1 MKKFSIFAVCLMAA
15 GAALAQQQVVKDVE
29 HMLKES
35 KPDYA
40 AALKAIKPALTDPAT
55 ANTFMPWMLAGQAG
69 FGQYD
74 QVFLME
80 SMGNAQ
86 NGDTKNAAGQ
96 ALVDGFNAYIKAL
109 SLDSIPDEKGKVKP
123 KKSKEILKSIAEQ
136 HPQLRNA
143 GIFMFQAQN
152 FDGALQAWDL
162 YASLPSNPR
171 LAKNPPRA
179 LPDTVLGD
187 AYLLQA
193 LAALSE
199 NKDAVALEA
208 LKKVP
213 AAFKNI
219 DVYVYGVEAA
229 RRINDSTAMIDF
241 ATKGY
246 EMFGT
251 ENISFIGQLINAKL
265 MAGDYKAC
273 HELVEKAIA
282 ATDAGNTQ
290 MQSQLYDILGYICEQ
305 ENDIASAE
313 SNYQKSIDL
322 DPSYAKAYFDL
333 ARVIYNT
340 TLKADEQSEGK
351 NIDALKNDFIRAAE
365 LFEKAYSLDET
376 SMSSVPGILY
386 RLYYRLGAGFEN
398 QTSQWKAEAG
408 E

>member
-1 MKKFSIFAVCLMAA
+1 MKKLSIFAIALMAA
-15 GAALAQQQVVKDVE
+15 GSAIAQQQVIKDVE
-29 HMLKES
+29 HQLKES

-40 AALKAIKPALTDPAT
+40 AALKAIKPALSDPST
-55 ANTFMPWMLAGQAG
+55 ANTVAPWRLAGQAG

-74 QVFLME
+74 QVFLLE
-80 SMGNAQ
+80 SMGQSQKA
-86 NGDTKNAAGQ
+86 DTKNAAGN
-96 ALVDGFNAYIKAL
+96 ALVEGFNAYIKAL
-109 SLDSIPDEKGKVKP
+109 ALDSIPDEKGKIKP
-123 KKSKEILKSIAEQ
+123 KYSKEILKAIADQ
-136 HPQLRNA
+136 HSQLRNA

-152 FDGALQAWDL
+152 FDGALQAWEL
-162 YASLPSNPR
+162 YTSLPTNPV
-171 LAKNPPRA
+171 LAKNAPKA
-179 LPDTVLGD
+179 LPDTILGD

-199 NKDAVALEA
+199 NKDAVALDA

-229 RRINDSTAMIDF
+229 RRINDSIAMIDF

-246 EMFGT
+246 ELFGT

-282 ATDAGNTQ
+282 ATSADNSQ
-290 MQSQLYDILGYICEQ
+290 MLAQLYDILGYICEQ
-305 ENDIASAE
+305 ENDLASAE
-313 SNYQKSIDL
+313 TNYKKAIEL
-322 DPSYAKAYFDL
+322 DPSAAKSYFDL
-333 ARVIYNT
+333 GRVIYNT
-340 TLKADEQSEGK
+340 ALKADEQSEGK
-351 NIDALKNDFIRAAE
+351 NIDALKNDFLQAAE
-365 LFEKAYSLDET
+365 LFEKAYNLDET
-376 SMSSVPGILY
+376 NMGNIPGILY
-386 RLYYRLGAGFEN
+386 RLYYRLGAGYEN